1 MPMPARTVLPAKL
14 AAAEK
19 HMGRRFLRC
28 GKYMKFWGRRSV
40 FFCFGRLVRCRVGCW
55 FWGGAVK
62 NGAQAGMPV
71 LLKPVATIPFCG
83 LIFFRV
89 ADRLLLEGVL

>member
-28 GKYMKFWGRRSV
+28 GKYMNWGGRRSV
-40 FFCFGRLVRCRVGCW
+40 FCWVRDRVGCL
-55 FWGGAVK
+55 FGGGAVK
-62 NGAQAGMPV
+62 NGAQARVPV
-71 LLKPVATIPFCG
+71 LLKGKSSSAIIP
-83 LIFFRV
+83 L
-89 ADRLLLEGVL
+89 

>member
-28 GKYMKFWGRRSV
+28 GKYMNWGGRRSV
-40 FFCFGRLVRCRVGCW
+40 FLLGAMSGCVLVMTRRGEERRTGKSACATERRRTLARERQELAIVLRCFA
-55 FWGGAVK
+55 GA
-62 NGAQAGMPV
+62 G
-71 LLKPVATIPFCG
+71 
-83 LIFFRV
+83 
-89 ADRLLLEGVL
+89 

>member
-28 GKYMKFWGRRSV
+28 GKYMNWGGRRSV
-40 FFCFGRLVRCRVGCW
+40 
-55 FWGGAVK
+55 
-62 NGAQAGMPV
+62 
-71 LLKPVATIPFCG
+71 
-83 LIFFRV
+83 
-89 ADRLLLEGVL
+89 LLLDARSGWLLIWGRCSEERRTGKSACATEELRTLARGRQELVVVLRCFAGAG